1 MEINRLRSIIRESIN
16 NNLKEIEDVA
26 ENAAMEAK
34 LNAYTEAIDKVNKK
48 IEMAESL
55 EEMKELVDPT
65 KLNELKKH
73 LKTLEKSKEKLEKVK
88 AKKNKGKEVVTD
100 EPVEDTVDEGSY
112 YDEAESDD
120 AAHIDAL
127 EKDMED
133 DAMNNE
139 VALNESF
146 LKMQKL
152 AGVIT
157 ESQYNEKKRL
167 IENEVTNNPVVQKLE
182 KKAFDFFNQPQV
194 TTILK
199 KELNKLSPEK
209 KAELAK
215 TVMQEGEGNDFNS
228 FKATV
233 DKVMDDASLTEDLHD
248 FLRQKVGGYK
258 KGEAPDDLDYVVGKV
273 LKTTGAI
280 NLMSMG
286 FLPMLTAMA
295 IDTFGGTD
303 IVNTVAQAIG
313 DGQVTGALSIIAG
326 LIGGGI
332 LWKIGD
338 ILTDEKSD
346 YIVEESEN
354 QQKELTPKEV
364 AQIAVQNINKLKSDP
379 KLKAI
384 ADKIAADPK
393 ATEELNKI
401 LAKFNISLSEGDIDV
416 SPQDVYKI
424 ALTFA
429 KKADTL
435 NEEADYGWTIPVGFF
450 GGGTLAHYIASL
462 GDVIT
467 PYMKSMGYAP
477 SHMTAGVIGG
487 LSAAALLMI
496 GQYIY
501 DNYKK

>member
-1 MEINRLRSIIRESIN
+1 MEINRLRSIIRESIS

-55 EEMKELVDPT
+55 EEMQELVDPT

-73 LKTLEKSKEKLEKVK
+73 LKTLEKSKAKLEKVK

-100 EPVEDTVDEGSY
+100 EPVEEGNY

-133 DAMNNE
+133 DAMKNE

-157 ESQYNEKKRL
+157 EAQYNQKKRL
-167 IENEVTNNPVVQKLE
+167 IESQLE
-182 KKAFDFFNQPQV
+182 EISLSGALNKVKDKIASLPAFDKLINSVVAKMSEKDKENFKAKFNLTEAKGAPSLEDIMAKV
-194 TTILK
+194 DAINP
-199 KELNKLSPEK
+199 NKD
-209 KAELAK
+209 AK
-215 TVMQEGEGNDFNS
+215 TPEDLKEGAEE
-228 FKATV
+228 TV
-233 DKVMDDASLTEDLHD
+233 DKIAYEVVRLVRNLTGINLLALGGIPFGFVINYLIDMSPWSFGAFVGPVISLIASFIINGIATKLIGDDEIVAESED
-248 FLRQKVGGYK
+248 QQ
-258 KGEAPDDLDYVVGKV
+258 EAPTPEKIAKDI
-273 LKTTGAI
+273 A
-280 NLMSMG
+280 NN
-286 FLPMLTAMA
+286 
-295 IDTFGGTD
+295 ID
-303 IVNTVAQAIG
+303 Q
-313 DGQVTGALSIIAG
+313 L
-326 LIGGGI
+326 
-332 LWKIGD
+332 
-338 ILTDEKSD
+338 
-346 YIVEESEN
+346 ESN
-354 QQKELTPKEV
+354 
-364 AQIAVQNINKLKSDP
+364 P

-401 LAKFNISLSEGDIDV
+401 LAKFNIPLNEGDIDV
-416 SPQDVYKI
+416 NPQDVYKI
-424 ALTFA
+424 ALAFA
-429 KKADTL
+429 KKAETL
-435 NEEADYGWTIPVGFF
+435 DEEGNYGASFLLGLF
-450 GGGTLAHYIASL
+450 GGGSLARYIASL
-462 GDVIT
+462 GDVLT
-467 PYMKSMGYAP
+467 PEMKMLGYSP
-477 SHMTAGVIGG
+477 SHMTAAVLGG
-487 LSAAALLMI
+487 LAAAALLMI